1 MYKFKKCFATAL
13 SVSVLLA
20 TLTANT
26 FPVSAGQTLLDAGF
40 ESGLDGFGARLSES
54 VERVSTKAYEGT
66 YSLFVS
72 NRTQAWNGAVR
83 TLGSDWKAGETYAFS
98 CAVYQGSG
106 ETVSMKLSLQYNDGS
121 GDKYVQIAEGDV
133 SSDKWTVLSNDKYM
147 IPADASSCQLYVETT
162 DSLCDFYVDSVYSE
176 IPSVDP
182 PKPTYSRGDVNQ
194 DGTIDKKDVADL
206 TAWLLTKGSDSVYLD
221 TADMD
226 KNGILTAADLS
237 LLRQFFIYPEL
248 TRTTTTTTV
257 TTTTTTT
264 TAPPI
269 SNEEW
274 PELHPGDKWY
284 NTADVSWI
292 PAGKKT
298 VALSFDDGPCPN
310 GENYGMRIQQAL
322 NKQNF
327 HATFFYWGE
336 RIAGH
341 ENEIIEAEKAGHEVA
356 NHTWTHPDNYHQM
369 DANSVLD
376 QYNRVKNKLNEI
388 LGVKRDYLLRLPY
401 LNLSQTIS
409 NTLPVPFPNCG
420 INTADY
426 EPGHSAGQT
435 VSQIQQAAQNGS
447 LNGKVVLMHEVYDCT
462 ATAVEQLAPWLAQ
475 NGYVCVTVSEMFKY
489 NGKDMYAGRKY
500 DSCF

>member
-1 MYKFKKCFATAL
+1 MGMKHIFARACAGAVFL
-13 SVSVLLA
+13 SV
-20 TLTANT
+20 LT
-26 FPVSAGQTLLDAGF
+26 VSAAPTASAGKSLLDADF
-40 ESGLDGFGARLSES
+40 ESGLDGFGPRQSES
-54 VERVSTKAYEGT
+54 VERTNTTAYSGDW
-66 YSLFVS
+66 SLLIS
-72 NRTQAWNGAVR
+72 NRNEAWNGAVMSM
-83 TLGSDWKAGETYAFS
+83 GSTWTAGKTYAFS
-98 CAVYQGSG
+98 CAMRQDSG
-106 ETVSMKLSLQYNDGS
+106 ATVTMQLSLQYSS
-121 GDKYVQIAEGDV
+121 GGDTAYAHIV
-133 SSDKWTVLSNDKYM
+133 KADVPSGEWTVLENNAYQ
-147 IPADASSCQLYVETT
+147 IPSGASGMSLYVETI
-162 DSLCDFYVDSVYSE
+162 DSKCDFYVDCIKSEVPSVYRKGDINHDEKIDMTDVKTMLDFLLGKSPDAE
-176 IPSVDP
+176 IFM
-182 PKPTYSRGDVNQ
+182 
-194 DGTIDKKDVADL
+194 
-206 TAWLLTKGSDSVYLD
+206 D
-221 TADMD
+221 TADLD
-226 KNGILTAADLS
+226 GNKKINAADFT
-237 LLRQFFIYPEL
+237 LLKRLFTSGEYTE
-248 TRTTTTTTV
+248 

-264 TAPPI
+264 TAPPAPPKDD
-269 SNEEW
+269 W

-322 NKQNF
+322 NKQGF

-369 DANSVLD
+369 DSNGVLS
-376 QYNRVKNKLNEI
+376 QYTRVKDKLNEI

-401 LNLSQTIS
+401 LNISDTIS
-409 NTLPVPFPNCG
+409 RTLPVPFPNCG

-462 ATAVEQLAPWLAQ
+462 ATAVEQLCPWLEQ
-475 NGYVCVTVSEMFKY
+475 NGYVVCTVSEMFKY

-500 DSCF
+500 DSCW